1 MSAKDVY
8 NSIRLK
14 NIKRAKLR
22 QKEAE
27 LTLAEKHKD
36 TEQIPLLKKEI
47 SKLEKELGISQ
58 I

>member
-1 MSAKDVY
+1 MSSKEGY

-27 LTLAEKHKD
+27 LELYTNKCYPNSMITQTMKD
-36 TEQIPLLKKEI
+36 I
-47 SKLEKELGISQ
+47 SKLKLELNQ
-58 I
+58 L

>member
-22 QKEAE
+22 KKEAE
-27 LTLAEKHKD
+27 LELAMKYNNIED
-36 TEQIPLLKKEI
+36 IEILDKEI
-47 SKLEKELGISQ
+47 EKLKMEI
-58 I
+58 